1 MYTVPQTGNY
11 WTISPREANT
21 DPISGEIKDPKMN
34 MMTSGGLVSS
44 HIRTDNCSVYPVFVI
59 NSNVKIKSG
68 SGKLNDPY
76 LLEM

>member
-1 MYTVPQTGNY
+1 
-11 WTISPREANT
+11 
-21 DPISGEIKDPKMN
+21 MN